1 MFSERTC
8 LSYLNRSI
16 FSSQTCFKWAFL
28 ATCISYFCLCWS
40 QIMIPVD
47 KCLLFALLQLRR
59 GCWRKAVELSH
70 CLVQADYNSVAL
82 AMVTSQTLRNK
93 TKHPEHSSVLWKI
106 SIRVTVRKACLDSCQ
121 QSHIAQVA
129 ANKSSKEICNLFCG
143 YLQRHCLCEWK
154 NIVCKTA
161 VCIFLKPSVAHQCL
175 LFAKDKK

>member
-28 ATCISYFCLCWS
+28 ATCILISACAGLKSWFQWINASCLQYCCWG
-40 QIMIPVD
+40 
-47 KCLLFALLQLRR
+47 

-70 CLVQADYNSVAL
+70 WVVQADYKSVAL
-82 AMVTSQTLRNK
+82 AMVTSQTLTNK
-93 TKHPEHSSVLWKI
+93 TNHLEHNSVLWKI
-106 SIRVTVRKACLDSCQ
+106 STHVTVRKACLDSCQ

-129 ANKSSKEICNLFCG
+129 ANKSSEEICNLFCG
-143 YLQRHCLCEWK
+143 YPQRHCLCQWK
-154 NIVCKTA
+154 NIVCETA
-161 VCIFLKPSVAHQCL
+161 FWILLMPSVAHQCL